1 MSNISHA
8 PCTSKILRL
17 GAGVAGLRQIHNN
30 ASRIAVTAFPMQ
42 QAANVALPRGPA
54 LYLLQSHD
62 TVYLGETV
70 NAETRLIKHLG
81 DPTKSFAREALVV
94 TGFPEPW
101 PNKLAP
107 VFLQH
112 RFWEAAQAAAHMNIA
127 NVQTPTIPVV
137 SEDERGEF
145 ERYFEDTRQ
154 AFFDAGC
161 RAFDSVFESQCRALV
176 VAEAEEELMGPE
188 GEDPMQIDVLV
199 HPPAGGEFELRY
211 TGLWARGYPE
221 ADGAFVVMP
230 GSEFRSSI
238 NASTNKIVKTRR
250 TQLKNAG
257 ALEEIPGSGRERLVV
272 GVRFTSASV
281 AGKVVT
287 GAHVTSGVWVQR
299 PHAQPILVVM

>member
-1 MSNISHA
+1 MFNTSQA
-8 PCTSKILRL
+8 PCTSKILRV
-17 GAGVAGLRQIHNN
+17 GASIAGPRQIHNN
-30 ASRIAVTAFPMQ
+30 ASRIAVTALPMQ

-54 LYLLQSHD
+54 FYVLQNHD

-81 DPTKSFAREALVV
+81 DPTKAFAREALVV
-94 TGFPEPW
+94 TAFPEPW
-101 PNKLAP
+101 LNTLAP

-112 RFWEAAQAAAHMNIA
+112 RFWEIAQAAGQMNVA
-127 NVQTPTIPVV
+127 NLQTPTIPAVP
-137 SEDERGEF
+137 EDERGEL
-145 ERYFEDTRQ
+145 ERYFEDARQ
-154 AFFDAGC
+154 ALFDAGC
-161 RAFDSVFESQCRALV
+161 RAFDSVFESRCRAEV
-176 VAEAEEELMGPE
+176 VVEADEDPVEPE
-188 GEDPMQIDVLV
+188 GCDPMQIDVLV

-250 TQLKNAG
+250 TQLQTAG

-287 GAHVTSGVWVQR
+287 GAHVNSGVWVQR
-299 PHAQPILVVM
+299 PYAQPILVVM